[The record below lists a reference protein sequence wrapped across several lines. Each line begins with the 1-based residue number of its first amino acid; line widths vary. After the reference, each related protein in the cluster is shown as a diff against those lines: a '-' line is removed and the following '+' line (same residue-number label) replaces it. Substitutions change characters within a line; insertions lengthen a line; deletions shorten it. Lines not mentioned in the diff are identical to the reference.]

1 VFLHCKSSYIVGYSG
16 LLLYPRNA
24 MFHSASGLVEH
35 CIPWV
40 VVNLDI
46 QHSSVQYLLIISN
59 CKEPVSQIKWAGLL
73 QN

>member
-1 VFLHCKSSYIVGYSG
+1 
-16 LLLYPRNA
+16 
-24 MFHSASGLVEH
+24 MFHSASGLMEH

-46 QHSSVQYLLIISN
+46 QHSSMQYLLIISN